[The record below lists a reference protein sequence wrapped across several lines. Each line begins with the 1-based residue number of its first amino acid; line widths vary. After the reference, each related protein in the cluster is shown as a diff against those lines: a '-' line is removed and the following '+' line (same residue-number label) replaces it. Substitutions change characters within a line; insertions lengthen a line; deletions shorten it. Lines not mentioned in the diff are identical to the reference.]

1 MTVKDFF
8 ENFEDKGG
16 SIIRVVADNGN
27 FDMRIGYNYIDKN
40 HSMWRNFIAMYR
52 DYIVTEWYVG
62 EDNPYT
68 VITIYITEDKGEG
81 YDISYM
87 VQEWYDE
94 RKESRKVHKSQL
106 TDAIED
112 IFSRGG
118 RGVKI
123 SYVGRED
130 KSDRGFIY

>member
-81 YDISYM
+81 KFDYDISYT

-94 RKESRKVHKSQL
+94 RRDSCKVHQSQL
-106 TDAIED
+106 TDAIEA
-112 IFSRGG
+112 IFSHGG
-118 RGVKI
+118 YDVKI
-123 SYVGRED
+123 SCVEREKD
-130 KSDRGFIY
+130 